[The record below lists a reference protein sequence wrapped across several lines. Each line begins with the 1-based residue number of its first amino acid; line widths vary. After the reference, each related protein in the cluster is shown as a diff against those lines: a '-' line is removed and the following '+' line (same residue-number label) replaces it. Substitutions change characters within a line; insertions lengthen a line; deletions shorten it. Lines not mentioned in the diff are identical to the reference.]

1 MDTRAAFHIGD
12 HIVYPMHGMGRIDDV
27 CLQMIEDQPQR
38 CYRLVFAKTRGAV
51 LVPVASA
58 KALGLRHVLQASQV
72 PQVLQQVQ
80 QAATQPVTR
89 GQVRKDYGVHYAWC
103 KARLRQGDAFG
114 LAEVWRFLHDLE
126 QVKTI
131 PNLNLQ
137 LRYLRDCVHKQLPAE
152 IASALHCTH
161 AVARHLLTTAL
172 TSERPVVLPS
182 AAAGPRSSGGSRDH
196 GRACN

>member
-1 MDTRAAFHIGD
+1 MDTRATFHIGER
-12 HIVYPMHGMGRIDDV
+12 IVYPMYGIGRVDALCTRIIDA
-27 CLQMIEDQPQR
+27 QPQC
-38 CYRLVFAKTRGAV
+38 CYQLVMEGKTKGEV

-58 KALGLRHVLQASQV
+58 QALGLRLVLQASQV

-89 GQVRKDYGVHYAWC
+89 GQVRKHYAWC
-103 KARLRQGDAFG
+103 KARLRQGDALG
-114 LAEVWRFLHDLE
+114 LAEVWRFLYDLE
-126 QVKTI
+126 QVETG
-131 PNLNLQ
+131 PNFQLQ
-137 LRYLRDCVHKQLPAE
+137 HLRDYVGKQFPAE

-182 AAAGPRSSGGSRDH
+182 PAAG
-196 GRACN
+196 

>member
-1 MDTRAAFHIGD
+1 MNTRAAFHIGER
-12 HIVYPMHGMGRIDDV
+12 IVYPLHGMGRIDDM

-89 GQVRKDYGVHYAWC
+89 GQVMQHYAWC
-103 KARLRQGDAFG
+103 KARLCHGDALG

-126 QVKTI
+126 QVGTI
-131 PNLNLQ
+131 PNLQ
-137 LRYLRDCVHKQLPAE
+137 LLHLRDYVGKQLPAE

-161 AVARHLLTTAL
+161 AVARHLITTAL
-172 TSERPVVLPS
+172 TSDRPVALP
-182 AAAGPRSSGGSRDH
+182 
-196 GRACN
+196 